1 MASMAVGSV
10 AQATLGRL
18 VGPTVASAV
27 GGAVMQ
33 EINRREVVES
43 LASRGKEAMAGERME
58 EGEEFRLCS
67 AGPMAQSVATL
78 QEVRPSYYTP
88 SSKQFSLVT
97 LI

>member
-33 EINRREVVES
+33 EINRREAES
-43 LASRGKEAMAGERME
+43 LASRGQEAGAGERME

>member
-1 MASMAVGSV
+1 MDLLPGRI
-10 AQATLGRL
+10 TGLGVL
-18 VGPTVASAV
+18 EAGAGTEGFGPSPSF
-27 GGAVMQ
+27 
-33 EINRREVVES
+33 S
-43 LASRGKEAMAGERME
+43 LMAGERME

>member
-18 VGPTVASAV
+18 VGPSVASAV

-33 EINRREVVES
+33 EINRREVMES

-67 AGPMAQSVATL
+67 SGPMTQSVATL
-78 QEVRPSYYTP
+78 PSQPQEVLPITSHHT
-88 SSKQFSLVT
+88 F
-97 LI
+97 

>member
-1 MASMAVGSV
+1 MAVGSV

-27 GGAVMQ
+27 SGAVMQ

-43 LASRGKEAMAGERME
+43 LASRGKEAVAGAGERME

-67 AGPMAQSVATL
+67 AGPMEQSVATL
-78 QEVRPSYYTP
+78 PSQPQEVCYSTI
-88 SSKQFSLVT
+88 QF
-97 LI
+97 